1 MPRRKD
7 AVIPL
12 YQFRCAQCGPF
23 DRHFPMATVPDSANC
38 PECESDG
45 RRQIT
50 GPRLGRGG
58 STPMRLLDATA
69 RSASEPTVVT
79 GPGPGGRRA
88 PQKTTTN
95 PLHRK
100 LPRP

>member
-23 DRHFPMATVPDSANC
+23 DRHFPMADVPDSSDC
-38 PECESDG
+38 PHCASDG

-50 GPRLGRGG
+50 ATRLGRGG
-58 STPMRLLDATA
+58 TASMRLLDATA
-69 RSASEPTVVT
+69 RSASEPTVVS
-79 GPGPGGRRA
+79 GPAPGARRT
-88 PQKTTTN
+88 PQKVTTN

>member
-23 DRHFPMATVPDSANC
+23 DRTYSMATVPDSSAC
-38 PECESDG
+38 PACASDA

-50 GPRLGRGG
+50 GPRLGHG
-58 STPMRLLDATA
+58 SSTQMRLLDSTA
-69 RSASEPTVVT
+69 RSASEPAVVS
-79 GPGPGGRRA
+79 GPRPGARTA
-88 PQKTTTN
+88 VQNVTTN

>member
-23 DRHFPMATVPDSANC
+23 DATHPMTSVPDEDGC
-38 PECESDG
+38 PGCGGAS

-50 GPRLGRGG
+50 APRLGHG
-58 STPMRLLDATA
+58 SSTAMRLLDATA
-69 RSASEPTVVT
+69 RSAHEPAVVT
-79 GPGPGGRRA
+79 GTRPGARRA
-88 PQKTTTN
+88 PQPITTD

>member
-12 YQFRCAQCGPF
+12 YQFRCDHCGPF
-23 DRHFPMATVPDSANC
+23 DRTFTMATVPDTSAC
-38 PECESDG
+38 PDCASDA
-45 RRQIT
+45 RRQVT
-50 GPRLGRGG
+50 APRLGHGA
-58 STPMRLLDATA
+58 STQMRLLDATA
-69 RSASEPTVVT
+69 RSASEPAVVQ
-79 GPGPGGRRA
+79 GPRRGGGRTA
-88 PQKTTTN
+88 QKVTTN

>member
-1 MPRRKD
+1 MPLRKD

-23 DRHFPMATVPDSANC
+23 DRSYSMTAVPDAADC
-38 PECESDG
+38 PHCAG
-45 RRQIT
+45 AARRQIT
-50 GPRLGRGG
+50 APRLGHGA

-69 RSASEPTVVT
+69 RSASEPAVVH
-79 GPGPGGRRA
+79 GPRPGARRTT
-88 PQKTTTN
+88 QQVTTN

>member
-1 MPRRKD
+1 M
-7 AVIPL
+7 VIPL
-12 YQFRCAQCGPF
+12 YQFRCDRCGAF
-23 DRHFPMATVPDSANC
+23 DRTYSMATVPDTVDC
-38 PECESDG
+38 PECASES

-50 GPRLGRGG
+50 APRLGHGS

-69 RSASEPTVVT
+69 RSASEPAVVT
-79 GPGPGGRRA
+79 GTRPGA
-88 PQKTTTN
+88 PRTAQTVTTN